1 MTVMKY
7 LPYLISLLLLPL
19 VFMADRIVPRPD
31 MSGEIISISDIKNE
45 PLPHRD
51 VMVMTKTGEEQ
62 AMMYEGAQVYKER
75 DLVLLNAEGGDE
87 NILIISDKLRT
98 PSLISL
104 ATLFVI
110 VIILVSGMNG
120 VRSLLGLA
128 FSFMVI
134 FSFVLPQ
141 IVAGSNPIIVALLS
155 SILILMV
162 SYFLSHGINS
172 KSIIAVLGTFAALVV
187 TGILASIYGA
197 ATGLTGFGSEE
208 AGFLLE
214 TLPKESFYKL
224 LLAGIIIGSLGVLDD
239 ITISQASIVEELKR
253 ANHRLG
259 FSELFASA
267 MRIGHDHIASLVNTL
282 VLVYAGSSL
291 PLLLLF
297 ISSQTGYIELLNYE
311 ALTEEI
317 VRTLVASIGLVTAV
331 PLTTLIASYWYSSHK

>member
-1 MTVMKY
+1 MKY
-7 LPYLISLLLLPL
+7 LPYLITIILLPL
-19 VFMADRIVPRPD
+19 VFMADRIVPRPT
-31 MSGEIISISDIKNE
+31 MSGELISISEVKTE
-45 PLPHRD
+45 PLPHRL
-51 VMVMTKTGEEQ
+51 VSVATKKGPISTQ
-62 AMMYEGAQVYKER
+62 MYESAQVYR
-75 DLVLLNAEGGDE
+75 VGDIVLLSAEGGDE
-87 NILIISDKLRT
+87 NTLIVSDKLRT
-98 PSLISL
+98 PSLVSL

-141 IVAGSNPIIVALLS
+141 IVAGSNPIVVALLS

-187 TGILASIYGA
+187 TGVLASLYGA

-208 AGFLLE
+208 AGFLIE

-239 ITISQASIVEELKR
+239 ITISQASIVEELKH

-259 FSELFASA
+259 FAELFASA

-297 ISSQTGYIELLNYE
+297 ISSKTGYIELLNYE

-331 PLTTLIASYWYSSHK
+331 PLTTLIASYWHSTRR

>member
-1 MTVMKY
+1 
-7 LPYLISLLLLPL
+7 
-19 VFMADRIVPRPD
+19 MADKIVPRPD
-31 MSGEIISISDIKNE
+31 MSGEIINISDIITN
-45 PLPHRD
+45 PLPHRSLSVATNKGD
-51 VMVMTKTGEEQ
+51 ME
-62 AMMYEGAQVYKER
+62 AIMYESSQTYKVG
-75 DLVLLNAEGGDE
+75 DIVLLRAEGS
-87 NILIISDKLRT
+87 NQATLVVSDKLRT
-98 PSLISL
+98 PSIVSL
-104 ATLFVI
+104 AALFVVVI
-110 VIILVSGMNG
+110 VLVSGVNG
-120 VRSLLGLA
+120 VRSLLGLG
-128 FSFMVI
+128 FSFAII

-141 IVAGSNPIIVALLS
+141 ILAGSNPIVVALLA
-155 SILILMV
+155 SILILTV

-172 KSIIAVLGTFAALVV
+172 KSVIAIMGTFLALVV
-187 TGILASIYGA
+187 TGILASIYGL

-208 AGFLLE
+208 AGFLLD

-259 FSELFASA
+259 FGELFASA

-297 ISSQTGYIELLNYE
+297 ITSQTGYVELLNYE

-317 VRTLVASIGLVTAV
+317 VRTLVASIGLVAAV
-331 PLTTLIASYWYSSHK
+331 PLTTLIASYWYSDKH

>member
-1 MTVMKY
+1 MKY

-19 VFMADRIVPRPD
+19 VFMADKIVPRPES
-31 MSGEIISISDIKNE
+31 SGEIISLSEVKTD
-45 PLPHRD
+45 PLPHRS
-51 VMVMTKTGEEQ
+51 VVVMTSQGEKN
-62 AMMYEGAQVYKER
+62 AMMYESAQTYKLGE
-75 DLVLLNAEGGDE
+75 LVLLSVEGGNNDTLVVSE
-87 NILIISDKLRT
+87 KLRT
-98 PSLISL
+98 PSLVSL

-120 VRSLLGLA
+120 IRSLIGLG

-172 KSIIAVLGTFAALVV
+172 KSIIAIIGTFGALVV
-187 TGILASIYGA
+187 TGILASLYGS

-239 ITISQASIVEELKR
+239 ITISQASIVEELRR

-259 FSELFASA
+259 FGGLFAAA

-297 ISSQTGYIELLNYE
+297 ISSNTGYIELLNYE

-331 PLTTLIASYWYSSHK
+331 PLTTLVASYWYSARR